1 MFTHRTVVVVDSTV
15 DHLRLRSASVP
26 PDHLPGGLQGS
37 GSEGTC
43 RPTASDRDPTGH
55 LCRGFARR
63 MPVWWSRRHRGLLS
77 RPAAPAVANQH
88 RSCVAISVA
97 CCAGANSAKST
108 DMADRDFTR
117 TLRRARRLPEYP
129 AHGLRSRAGYWP
141 VITAVRIVLEV
152 PEYNV
157 AFERCGVRG
166 D

>member
-1 MFTHRTVVVVDSTV
+1 MPRFCSSDAGLVVSPSPRAVKQTRRT
-15 DHLRLRSASVP
+15 RSC
-26 PDHLPGGLQGS
+26 Q
-37 GSEGTC
+37 
-43 RPTASDRDPTGH
+43 PTPQLCSDQ
-55 LCRGFARR
+55 
-63 MPVWWSRRHRGLLS
+63 RGLLC
-77 RPAAPAVANQH
+77 
-88 RSCVAISVA
+88 RSEQR
-97 CCAGANSAKST
+97 KST

-152 PEYNV
+152 PGYNV